1 MNADQTGQADPN
13 GKPPTPVWLA
23 QLRRRR
29 EAVSWDEFTSA
40 HRFVVLSDIVPLVES
55 ARRMV
60 RKSNAGR
67 CPAVTLNALFTG
79 MTLASWHNNGRIVL
93 ADVADILAHQLSPA
107 ARTRLGLPAWPD
119 TADGFEAAYKAV
131 RLTFHSAEAVMD
143 PSPLPKRRLS
153 RADAAQLEHEA
164 DQERLAAHRRLLV
177 QVTNQIV
184 ETSLASIRPHIE
196 AVWDGSVA
204 LDATPIRTFSRGVST
219 SDPYT
224 ATDPDAAWYVREGDH
239 RDPGDTP
246 ASTARDDK
254 KQKKAKRF
262 LYGFEAT
269 LVVTG
274 ETSPSP
280 RDAGHTPTPDNDG
293 HLPALVLAFTLHKPG
308 HDPAGNGLAALL
320 DVHRRGYRPGWLAA
334 DRAYNAALPETF
346 HIPVRD
352 LGYRPIWDYRIDQL
366 GIQGSHGG
374 ALLVDGTWYCP
385 HLPEA
390 LINTTSD
397 LLNKKIDK
405 DTWRARANARAA
417 YRLRP
422 KAAPDHRGARRMLC
436 PAAGTHPTVA
446 CPIKRRS
453 LGRDPRHPVI
463 DVPAIST
470 AVGHPDV
477 CRRESLTFARDIGS
491 RHWQELDHGLTT
503 WTHHYFRLR
512 NRVEHFNG
520 YAKDHEAIERS
531 RTRRIRGV
539 AAQSLLLAFQIAHA
553 NQRKIS
559 SWLDTLSQGD
569 QPARRRPSNRHKLK
583 NPRNWTPKGYL
594 PDSTPGA

>member
-1 MNADQTGQADPN
+1 MSTDHTGRTRQQGT
-13 GKPPTPVWLA
+13 GKAPAPVWLA

-29 EAVSWDEFTSA
+29 EPVTQAEFTRARHFIAISG
-40 HRFVVLSDIVPLVES
+40 IVPLIDG
-55 ARRMV
+55 ARREV

-67 CPAVTLNALFTG
+67 CPSISVNALLIG
-79 MTLASWHNNGRIVL
+79 MTLAAWRNNGRVVL
-93 ADVADILAHQLSPA
+93 GDVADILAHQLTPA
-107 ARTRLGLPAWPD
+107 ARTRLGLPTWPD
-119 TADGFEAAYKAV
+119 TADGFEAAYKTV
-131 RLTFHSAEAVMD
+131 RLAFHAAEAVMD

-153 RADAAQLEHEA
+153 RADAARLEQEA
-164 DQERLAAHRRLLV
+164 DPVQLAARRRLLV
-177 QVTNQIV
+177 EVTNRLV
-184 ETSLASIRPHIE
+184 EASLAPARPHIE
-196 AVWDGSVA
+196 ALWDGPVA
-204 LDATPIRTFSRGVST
+204 IDATPIRTFSRGVAT
-219 SDPYT
+219 SDPHT

-239 RDPGDTP
+239 RDPSDTP
-246 ASTARDDK
+246 GGPTKR
-254 KQKKAKRF
+254 KKAKRF

-280 RDAGHTPTPDNDG
+280 RGNTHNPIPDNEH
-293 HLPALVLAFTLHKPG
+293 HLPALVLAFTVHKPG
-308 HDPAGNGLAALL
+308 HDPAGNALTAL
-320 DVHRRGYRPGWLAA
+320 RDVHRRGYRPGWLAA

-390 LINTTSD
+390 LITVTSD

-405 DTWRARANARAA
+405 DTWRTRANARAA

-446 CPIKRRS
+446 CPVKRRS
-453 LGRDPRHPVI
+453 LGRDPRHPVVDI
-463 DVPAIST
+463 PTTT
-470 AVGHPDV
+470 AGHPEV
-477 CRRESLTFARDIGS
+477 CRRESLTFARDIGI
-491 RHWQELDHGLTT
+491 RHWQELDHGLAP

-512 NRVEHFNG
+512 NRVEHFNS

-553 NQRKIS
+553 NQRKLT
-559 SWLDTLSQGD
+559 SWLDTLPVDD

-583 NPRNWTPKGYL
+583 NPRSWTPQGYL
-594 PDSTPGA
+594 PDPAPGT